1 VSEFTVLDSAEDV
14 ASAAAADIAEALRDG
29 ARSLVLAGGTTPRR
43 CYELLSR
50 MEVDWGRVSI
60 LFGDERCVR
69 PDHPESNYRM
79 AREAL
84 LDRVAPATVYRMPAE
99 LGPDEA
105 AGLYAHIVA
114 AVSPLDVVVLGVGED
129 GHTASLFPGHPALKA
144 TGLAVGIRDSPKPP
158 PQRVTLT
165 LTALLAARRVI
176 ILATG
181 AGKADAVARAKR
193 HEVPSGMIAGARWL
207 IDRAAAGQL
216 PSPRRGEG

>member
-1 VSEFTVLDSAEDV
+1 VGEFTVLESAEDV

-69 PDHPESNYRM
+69 PDHPDSNYRM

-84 LDRVAPATVYRMPAE
+84 LDRVSPATVYRMPAE

-105 AGLYAHIVA
+105 AGLYAHVVA
-114 AVSPLDVVVLGVGED
+114 AVAPLDVVVLGVGED
-129 GHTASLFPGHPALKA
+129 GHTASLFPGHPALNA

-158 PQRVTLT
+158 SQRVTLT
-165 LTALLAARRVI
+165 LAALQAARRVI

-207 IDRAAAGQL
+207 IDRAAAGQ
-216 PSPRRGEG
+216 

>member
-1 VSEFTVLDSAEDV
+1 LINWTVLDSPEDV

-69 PDHPESNYRM
+69 PDHPDSNYRM

-84 LDRVAPATVYRMPAE
+84 LDRVSPATVYRMPAE

-105 AGLYAHIVA
+105 AGLYAHVVA
-114 AVSPLDVVVLGVGED
+114 AVAPLDVVVLGVGED
-129 GHTASLFPGHPALKA
+129 GHTASLFPGHPALNA

-158 PQRVTLT
+158 SQRVTLT
-165 LTALLAARRVI
+165 LAALQAARRVI

-207 IDRAAAGQL
+207 IDRAAAGQ
-216 PSPRRGEG
+216 